1 MRIVEWMLQMLTNL
15 GRILREQKTNIK
27 LELCLCTGDYS
38 DQTIVGIAMVLSP
51 QFKSYCLSAHVLNYC
66 STSRPGKQARN

>member
-1 MRIVEWMLQMLTNL
+1 MRIFEWMLQMLTNL
-15 GRILREQKTNIK
+15 DRILREQKTNIK

-51 QFKSYCLSAHVLNYC
+51 
-66 STSRPGKQARN
+66 